1 MNPPQLRHTDMQC
14 GAETDR
20 RAQPA
25 HRTEHLFRQPAR
37 HRHLPKQL
45 EAFLTARDAYTAARH
60 RHSQALAV
68 PGLALGRG
76 LSALAAA
83 AAEPG
88 K

>member
-20 RAQPA
+20 RAQ
-25 HRTEHLFRQPAR
+25 QAR

-60 RHSQALAV
+60 RHSQALAAEA
-68 PGLALGRG
+68 LALGRG
-76 LSALAAA
+76 LSALVAA
-83 AAEPG
+83 AAEPQE
-88 K
+88 

>member
-20 RAQPA
+20 RTQ
-25 HRTEHLFRQPAR
+25 QAR

-60 RHSQALAV
+60 RHSQAL
-68 PGLALGRG
+68 GRW

-83 AAEPG
+83 AAEPQE
-88 K
+88 